1 MISRSLKCSFCGK
14 RAGEVGRLLAGPKV
28 HICDACVG
36 VCVKILDAV
45 PADFT
50 DGWDSMSDARLL
62 DALKP
67 TAATVD
73 GTRAVLQA
81 QVEALR
87 KRGISWDVIGG
98 ALGISRQA
106 AWERFS

>member
-1 MISRSLKCSFCGK
+1 MARALRCSFCGK
-14 RAGEVGRLLAGPKV
+14 DASQVGRLLAGPKV
-28 HICDACVG
+28 HICDACIG

-45 PADFT
+45 PPAFA
-50 DGWDSMSDARLL
+50 DGWRSMSDELL
-62 DALKP
+62 LGALKP
-67 TAATVD
+67 TEATVD

-81 QVEALR
+81 QVEELR
-87 KRGISWDVIGG
+87 RRSVSWDAIGG